1 MAMSAAARG
10 ARWKRAGFRHGVGAA
25 SGRAARHGGN
35 CSRAPGPGSAPAAAP
50 EALRS
55 TGFPGLRR
63 GAASFLA
70 SRRGEAAP
78 CRPRMTRRRRTRA
91 SPPRRTRI
99 RSTSPAARPRRSLK
113 LVAPKGERHRF
124 FSRTPDLVRSAA
136 VAEKWSKG
144 KVRDK
149 LNNLVL
155 FDKATYD
162 KLCKEVPNYKLI
174 TPAVVSE
181 RLKIRGSLARAAL
194 QELLSK
200 GLIKLVSKHRA
211 QVIYTRNTKGGDAPA
226 GGEDA

>member
-1 MAMSAAARG
+1 MVQKTSQERAVRG
-10 ARWKRAGFRHGVGAA
+10 QYE
-25 SGRAARHGGN
+25 GR
-35 CSRAPGPGSAPAAAP
+35 GSAVSMETRNGTPGYE
-50 EALRS
+50 EA
-55 TGFPGLRR
+55 
-63 GAASFLA
+63 
-70 SRRGEAAP
+70 
-78 CRPRMTRRRRTRA
+78 RRTFCLTSQQGGGGHSS
-91 SPPRRTRI
+91 SPGFAMP
-99 RSTSPAARPRRSLK
+99 
-113 LVAPKGERHRF
+113 PKDDKKKKDVRKSAKKDKHSVNK
-124 FSRTPDLVRSAA
+124 SRGKAKKK
-136 VAEKWSKG
+136 KWSKG

-155 FDKATYD
+155 FDQATYD

-226 GGEDA
+226 AGEDA